1 MEKGAHVPFHPT
13 LADVSDQ
20 TKRAFSAVAAE
31 RVAAKLEAK
40 ARPMEFQAKLE
51 AAAQFAL
58 DAEAHEARRKLAK
71 KKRQRDKKKK
81 KKKKRRRDS
90 STSSDSDSFSSSSE
104 EEARRRSRSV
114 RRRRTASDRRNGRRS
129 PGGLRPRRPRRLA
142 VASSSGSQL
151 VKCVVSSTF
160 NRVASS
166 A

>member
-1 MEKGAHVPFHPT
+1 MPFHPT

-81 KKKKRRRDS
+81 KKKRRRIRRQ
-90 STSSDSDSFSSSSE
+90 SSDSDSFSSSSE
-104 EEARRRSRSV
+104 EEARRRSKKRKKEGQQAIEETV
-114 RRRRTASDRRNGRRS
+114 EEVQ
-129 PGGLRPRRPRRLA
+129 A
-142 VASSSGSQL
+142 VFVL
-151 VKCVVSSTF
+151 VVLVD
-160 NRVASS
+160 
-166 A
+166 